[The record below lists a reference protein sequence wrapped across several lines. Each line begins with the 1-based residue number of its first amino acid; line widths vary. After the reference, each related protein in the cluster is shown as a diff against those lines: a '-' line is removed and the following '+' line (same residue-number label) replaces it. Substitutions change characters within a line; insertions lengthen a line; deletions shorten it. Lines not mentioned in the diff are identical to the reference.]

1 MNPATVKE
9 VRAALNEYGL
19 HPRKKWGQ
27 NFLVDKNILKKIA
40 DACDLDPDGYVVE
53 IGPGLGA
60 LTRELA
66 LRCCGVLTVEIDR
79 QLQGFLERSFQDLP
93 GVHILFADVLTL
105 NLEQELIDAFGLKE
119 IQPYSVCANIPYN
132 ITSPILFKLLQECA
146 GLKSATLMMQKEV
159 ADRITARPGGKDYG
173 LLTLTTA
180 YYARVH
186 PVMPVS
192 RNCFYPR
199 PEVDSQVVKI
209 IPHQVKPVL
218 SADEKRFK
226 EFLKAAFQKRR
237 KTILN
242 ICTDFFHKDKQSCTE
257 LLMEAQIAPLRRPET
272 LELGDFALLL
282 EVFSR

>member
-40 DACDLDPDGYVVE
+40 DGSDIDPDGYVVE

-66 LRCCGVLTVEIDR
+66 LRCRGVLAIEIDR
-79 QLQGFLERSFQDLP
+79 QLQGFLEHSFEDLP
-93 GVHILFADVLTL
+93 GVHFLFADVLTI
-105 NLEQELIDAFGLKE
+105 NLEQALADAFDLKE
-119 IQPYSVCANIPYN
+119 IKPYSVCANIPYN
-132 ITSPILFKLLQECA
+132 ITSPILFKLLEECVN
-146 GLKSATLMMQKEV
+146 LKNATLMMQKEV
-159 ADRITARPGGKDYG
+159 ADRIIARPGGKDYG

-180 YYARVH
+180 YYARVS
-186 PVMPVS
+186 PVAPVS
-192 RNCFYPR
+192 RNCFYPK
-199 PEVDSQVVKI
+199 PEVDSQVIKI
-209 IPHQVKPVL
+209 TPHQVKPVL
-218 SADEKRFK
+218 AADEKRLK

-242 ICTDFFHKDKQSCTE
+242 ICADFFHKDKQSCTE
-257 LLMEAQIAPLRRPET
+257 ILMESQIAPLRRPET
-272 LELGDFALLL
+272 LELGEFALLL

>member
-27 NFLVDKNILKKIA
+27 NFLVDKNILKKIV
-40 DACDLDPDGYVVE
+40 DACDIDPDGYVLE

-66 LRCCGVLTVEIDR
+66 GRCRGVLAIEVDR
-79 QLQGFLERSFQDLP
+79 QLQGFLEHSLEDLP
-93 GVHILFADVLTL
+93 GVQFVFADVLAL
-105 NLEQELIDAFGLKE
+105 NLEQELVRAFVLKE
-119 IQPYSVCANIPYN
+119 IKPYAVCANIPYN
-132 ITSPILFKLLQECA
+132 ITSPILFKLLEECLN
-146 GLKSATLMMQKEV
+146 LKSATLMMQREV

-180 YYARVH
+180 YYARVD
-186 PVMPVS
+186 PVTPVS
-192 RNCFYPR
+192 RNCFYPK
-199 PEVDSQVVKI
+199 PEVDSRVIKI
-209 IPHQVKPVL
+209 TPHQAKPVQVT
-218 SADEKRFK
+218 DEKRFK
-226 EFLKAAFQKRR
+226 EFLRAAFQKRR

-242 ICTDFFHKDKQSCTE
+242 ICADFFHTDKQSCTDV
-257 LLMEAQIAPLRRPET
+257 LMESQIAPLRRPET
-272 LELGDFALLL
+272 LDLGEFALLL